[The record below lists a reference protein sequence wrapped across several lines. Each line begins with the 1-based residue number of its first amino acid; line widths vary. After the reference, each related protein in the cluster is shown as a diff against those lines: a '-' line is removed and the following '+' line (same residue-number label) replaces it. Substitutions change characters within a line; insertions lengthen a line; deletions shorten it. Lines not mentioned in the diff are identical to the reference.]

1 MPAILERLV
10 SQLKAKGK
18 SESSAYAIA
27 TAALQKSGNLKKGT
41 QEATPKGKTRGA
53 MTPGERAKDRASRK
67 SGRPKSDYVYN
78 SKSNTATVNK
88 YGATSRKRRRRK

>member
-27 TAALQKSGNLKKGT
+27 TSALQKSGNLKKGT
-41 QEATPKGKTRGA
+41 QTATSKGAKRGL
-53 MTPGERAKDRASRK
+53 MTPSERAKGRAVKYSLNRNK
-67 SGRPKSDYVYN
+67 TTDYSYSKRTNRATLKGR
-78 SKSNTATVNK
+78 
-88 YGATSRKRRRRK
+88 